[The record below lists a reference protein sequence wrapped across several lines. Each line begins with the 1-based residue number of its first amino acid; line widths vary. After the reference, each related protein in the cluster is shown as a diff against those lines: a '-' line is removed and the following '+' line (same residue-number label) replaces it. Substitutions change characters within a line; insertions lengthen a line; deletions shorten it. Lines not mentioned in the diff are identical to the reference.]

1 MSVTVRTRVRA
12 LLPGA
17 ARTRVRRGIAVG
29 AVVVAAAGIA
39 TGAAQV
45 ATAQPQPSIT
55 QVQTEVNQLTSKYD
69 KASEQYDATASQL
82 SQAKSRLTQVNKQMA
97 SRQKLYTS
105 YRVKVVQIANAS
117 FEDSGQTSL
126 AGLLTT
132 GDPSR
137 VLNEASMI
145 TQITGARNEEAK
157 QFLNAAQA
165 LESVQQTQKRTEQG
179 IAQLAAKQ
187 NAAKNQAEQAMNSEK
202 AKLDSLTAA
211 QQQAVAAKTLGG
223 STSTST
229 SSSSSGGTTTVTAP
243 TGSGNAA
250 KAVAFVLQM
259 AADNCPYVY
268 GATGPCSA
276 GFDCSGLQQAAWA
289 AAGVSI
295 PRDTY
300 EQWAALPHISS
311 SDIQPGDL
319 LYYDGEGH
327 VAMYVGN
334 NMIVDAPQT
343 GEDVTERPMSESWY
357 ASNFDGA
364 VRP

>member
-1 MSVTVRTRVRA
+1 MSVTVRSRI
-12 LLPGA
+12 A
-17 ARTRVRRGIAVG
+17 ARFSKSRRSLA
-29 AVVVAAAGIA
+29 VAAAVVLAAGAA
-39 TGAAQV
+39 TGVASV
-45 ATAQPQPSIT
+45 ATAQPQPSVS
-55 QVQTEVNQLTSKYD
+55 QVQAQVNELTSRFD
-69 KASEQYDATASQL
+69 QASEQYDATQQKLTDAKTKL
-82 SQAKSRLTQVNKQMA
+82 SQVNQEMAAK
-97 SRQKLYTS
+97 QKAYETD
-105 YRVKVVQIANAS
+105 RAKVVQIANAS

-132 GDPSR
+132 GSPSK

-145 TQITGARNEEAK
+145 TEIAGARNEEAN
-157 QFLNAAQA
+157 QFLAAAQS
-165 LESVQQTQKRTEQG
+165 LQSVQQSQKRTESA

-187 NAAKNQAEQAMNSEK
+187 EKTKKQAQQALDSEK
-202 AKLDSLTAA
+202 AKLDSLTA
-211 QQQAVAAKTLGG
+211 QQQQQVQANSLGG
-223 STSTST
+223 
-229 SSSSSGGTTTVTAP
+229 SSSSSTPVTAV

-259 AADNCPYVY
+259 AQDHCPYVY

-300 EQWAALPHISS
+300 EQWASLPHVSTSS
-311 SDIQPGDL
+311 LQPGDL
-319 LYYDGEGH
+319 IYYDGEGH

-334 NMIVDAPQT
+334 GMIVDAPQT

-357 ASNFDGA
+357 AQNEDGA